1 MKKYSK
7 LIWLSVLILIVLA
20 VIFYGEDMARGF
32 RDGYNSVPK

>member
-7 LIWLSVLILIVLA
+7 LIWFLVFSF
-20 VIFYGEDMARGF
+20 IFLTVFLYWDDMARGF

>member
-7 LIWLSVLILIVLA
+7 LIWFSVFILIVLA
-20 VIFYGEDMARGF
+20 VFFYWEDMARGM